1 MVDYDETKKN
11 IQEVTNSNFLICLF
25 YFFSILNLLVILISI
40 IRRNFFL
47 VWVIIEINLIS
58 FIGIVLYSESNKKQ
72 GRFGGVIYFSVNI
85 VTSIIILALFLVR
98 GNSFL
103 SLNLMEIYLL
113 VKLAVAPYYY
123 YILSISGRIRIFI
136 IY

>member
-1 MVDYDETKKN
+1 MG
-11 IQEVTNSNFLICLF
+11 FLHYYFI
-25 YFFSILNLLVILISI
+25 FFSILNLL
-40 IRRNFFL
+40 
-47 VWVIIEINLIS
+47 INLIS

>member
-1 MVDYDETKKN
+1 MG
-11 IQEVTNSNFLICLF
+11 ISPLLF
-25 YFFSILNLLVILISI
+25 YFFSILNLLV
-40 IRRNFFL
+40 
-47 VWVIIEINLIS
+47 NLIS

-72 GRFGGVIYFSVNI
+72 GRFGRGIYFSVNI

-98 GNSFL
+98 RNNFL
-103 SLNLMEIYLL
+103 SLNLIEIYLL